1 MSNEDLLNDCDS
13 NSDNTQKSIEA
24 FYLVQIFLFL
34 SCYYCSFLSKNS
46 LDFVDELIFVPT
58 MQVYIY
64 KKFKKVLSLYAC
76 VIVLVLNYL
85 FHTSKLLQLS
95 SLQSEMFWFDVNV
108 FVHLP
113 IGADRLVRSSF
124 LRIIIIS

>member
-46 LDFVDELIFVPT
+46 LDFVDELIFL
-58 MQVYIY
+58 YIIVDKEAQILIY
-64 KKFKKVLSLYAC
+64 MKFY
-76 VIVLVLNYL
+76 
-85 FHTSKLLQLS
+85 
-95 SLQSEMFWFDVNV
+95 
-108 FVHLP
+108 
-113 IGADRLVRSSF
+113 
-124 LRIIIIS
+124 